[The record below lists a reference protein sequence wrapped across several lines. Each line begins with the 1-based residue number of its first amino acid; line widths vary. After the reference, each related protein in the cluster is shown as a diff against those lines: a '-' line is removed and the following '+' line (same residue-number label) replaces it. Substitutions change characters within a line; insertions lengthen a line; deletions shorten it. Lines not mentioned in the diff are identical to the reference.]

1 MSALPPER
9 KDNER
14 RTLPA
19 PLGMATETAPSPS
32 AVRSPV
38 IGLESP
44 FGKARAMTFPRTV
57 LVGHGVL
64 SELANTVRQFD
75 FPTRG
80 AVVTGPKTQT
90 LAGARAADILRDG
103 GFDVRVLLAHESTN
117 EEVERIG
124 REAEEAGARFLI
136 AVGGGSKIDVTKVVA
151 ARHHLPWVSVPTSA
165 AHDGIS
171 SPRASLHD
179 PDRVTSIEAVVP
191 VGVLAD
197 TSVIVQA
204 PFRLLASGCAD
215 VLSNVTAVLDW
226 KLASRLRNEE
236 YSSTGASLA
245 EYAAQEIADH
255 AGLIKP
261 NLEESVW
268 IAIRPLIVAGIAMSV
283 AGSSRPCSGSEH
295 LFSHALDRA
304 AKRPSLHGEQCGVG
318 AIMMMYLH
326 GGDWR
331 RLKGALHTIGA
342 PTTARELG
350 VSSDEI
356 IQALVGAHKVRPER
370 YTILGDNGLT
380 REAAERLAT
389 VTGVLG

>member
-1 MSALPPER
+1 
-9 KDNER
+9 
-14 RTLPA
+14 
-19 PLGMATETAPSPS
+19 
-32 AVRSPV
+32 
-38 IGLESP
+38 
-44 FGKARAMTFPRTV
+44 MTFPRTV
-57 LVGHGVL
+57 LAGHGVL
-64 SELANTVRQFD
+64 GELANCVRQFD

-80 AVVTGPKTQT
+80 AVVTGATTQA
-90 LAGARAADILRDG
+90 LAGDRAAQILRDG
-103 GFDVRVLLAHESTN
+103 GYDITTILAHDATN
-117 EEVERIG
+117 TEVDRVVGEVTSS
-124 REAEEAGARFLI
+124 GARFLI
-136 AVGGGSKIDVTKVVA
+136 AVGGGSKIDITKVAA
-151 ARHHLPWVSVPTSA
+151 ARCRLPWVSVPTSA

-179 PDRVTSIEAVVP
+179 AEKLTSIEAVVP

-204 PFRLLASGCAD
+204 PFRLLSSGCAD

-226 KLASRLRNEE
+226 KLAARLRNEE
-236 YSSTGASLA
+236 YSSTAATLA
-245 EYAAQEIADH
+245 EYAAHEIADH
-255 AGLIKP
+255 AALIKP

-304 AKRPSLHGEQCGVG
+304 ARHPSLHGEQVGVG

-326 GGDWR
+326 GGDWK
-331 RLKGALHTIGA
+331 RLQSALHTVGA

-350 VSSDEI
+350 VSPEEI
-356 IQALVGAHKVRPER
+356 VEALVGAHRIRPER

-380 REAAERLAT
+380 RDAAERLAK